1 MALAR
6 SSFQRTEFS
15 NRAKQTDIRDFI
27 TYITKQKADM
37 NEITVFEMTAD
48 RTTLRISWT
57 ERLYIL

>member
-48 RTTLRISWT
+48 RTTLRIS
-57 ERLYIL
+57 